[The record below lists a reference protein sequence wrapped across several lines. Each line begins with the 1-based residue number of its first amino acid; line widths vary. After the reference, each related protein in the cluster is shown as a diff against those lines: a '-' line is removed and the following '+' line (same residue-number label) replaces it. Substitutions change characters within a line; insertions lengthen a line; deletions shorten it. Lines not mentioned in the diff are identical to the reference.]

1 MASTSAARRPAT
13 SAPGDGSRTILVTD
27 SQPIPENNNPNGEPS
42 NGILKLRGGPRS
54 RPRVMWDADVVD
66 NEGCGKKKSKICC
79 IYHKPKRFDESS
91 SESSGDESDSS
102 CGSSDSRK
110 HAHKRPDNG
119 GDPNPGPN
127 AYEKGGS
134 KGKRKG
140 VTSSLV
146 SHDAR

>member
-1 MASTSAARRPAT
+1 MASTSAARLPAT
-13 SAPGDGSRTILVTD
+13 SAPGDGSRTILIAD
-27 SQPIPENNNPNGEPS
+27 SQPIEENSNPNSGPS

-54 RPRVMWDADVVD
+54 RPRVMWDADVID

-110 HAHKRPDNG
+110 HVHKRPNKG
-119 GDPNPGPN
+119 GESNPGPN

-140 VTSSLV
+140 MAS
-146 SHDAR
+146 

>member
-13 SAPGDGSRTILVTD
+13 SAPGDGSRTILIND
-27 SQPIPENNNPNGEPS
+27 SQPIPESNNPNAGSS

-54 RPRVMWDADVVD
+54 RPRVMWDADVID
-66 NEGCGKKKSKICC
+66 NEGCGMNEKSKICC

-102 CGSSDSRK
+102 CRSNDNHK
-110 HAHKRPDNG
+110 HAHKRPDNS

-127 AYEKGGS
+127 AYEKGGP
-134 KGKRKG
+134 KGKRK
-140 VTSSLV
+140 
-146 SHDAR
+146 A